1 MRPAGAN
8 RFIADL
14 DAKVGPVRAS
24 FSADILLRDVVPPR
38 SYRLEAG
45 VKGGVAGFA
54 KGCASVRLDDLD
66 SGAATMLNYR
76 IEGAVGGKLARIG
89 SRLVAVAARKMV
101 AGFFARFVVD
111 FAGTSGRSVTESS
124 WDGG

>member
-1 MRPAGAN
+1 MRPAGYN
-8 RFIADL
+8 RFVADL
-14 DAKVGPVRAS
+14 DVKVGPVRAS

-54 KGCASVRLDDLD
+54 KGCATVRLDDLD
-66 SGAATMLNYR
+66 GAATMLNYR

-111 FAGTSGRSVTESS
+111 FAETSGRFVAESS
-124 WDGG
+124 RDSG